1 MDKGYSV
8 TKRAQKIKQPY
19 GGYVPIKDFE
29 QISLKDGK
37 KLAPEENIH
46 GAIVGLAVDYLS
58 RFMIGDKDAFN
69 VSLMGAEI
77 ATINGFKEATNIADK
92 LYGRIKGLNYESI
105 KSTCKLVT
113 FDTWYR
119 NPIGAIYAKNYA
131 ETKPNRDTID
141 NIRIMVE
148 RTLAF
153 FEMYGPIIKSG
164 FTFEPPDTSES
175 DIEKWYENVL
185 LGIDDCSEFGG
196 YTSIVSS
203 GDGDYVS
210 EDVIWDMKILKK
222 NPISKDVLQLLCY
235 YFMGKHSMQDIY
247 KNVNKV
253 GFFNPR
259 FNKVFIKS
267 ISEISPE
274 ILYIVE
280 KNVIGYKNA
289 FTDCDEAAAKEMY
302 EKNSKPKIFISNMQK
317 PKNDNIKHQMIED
330 NSCDTSIFLYYAAKC
345 GLEEADNQKETLKDM
360 GKKLSFDDYDRIN
373 KTVIRALDE
382 QSSDVKQVCI
392 MRAVL
397 NEERI
402 AKITND
408 NVINVRE
415 KIKFGLDVIA
425 KAIL

>member
-1 MDKGYSV
+1 M
-8 TKRAQKIKQPY
+8 
-19 GGYVPIKDFE
+19 
-29 QISLKDGK
+29 
-37 KLAPEENIH
+37 
-46 GAIVGLAVDYLS
+46 
-58 RFMIGDKDAFN
+58 
-69 VSLMGAEI
+69 
-77 ATINGFKEATNIADK
+77 
-92 LYGRIKGLNYESI
+92 
-105 KSTCKLVT
+105 
-113 FDTWYR
+113 
-119 NPIGAIYAKNYA
+119 
-131 ETKPNRDTID
+131 
-141 NIRIMVE
+141 
-148 RTLAF
+148 
-153 FEMYGPIIKSG
+153 
-164 FTFEPPDTSES
+164 
-175 DIEKWYENVL
+175 
-185 LGIDDCSEFGG
+185 
-196 YTSIVSS
+196 
-203 GDGDYVS
+203 
-210 EDVIWDMKILKK
+210 
-222 NPISKDVLQLLCY
+222 
-235 YFMGKHSMQDIY
+235 
-247 KNVNKV
+247 
-253 GFFNPR
+253 
-259 FNKVFIKS
+259 
-267 ISEISPE
+267 
-274 ILYIVE
+274 
-280 KNVIGYKNA
+280 IGYKNA

>member
-175 DIEKWYENVL
+175 DIEKP
-185 LGIDDCSEFGG
+185 GISSMLAEKLAADIYALAEYYKEFVVV
-196 YTSIVSS
+196 TNDIFEDSIVYDEVTR
-203 GDGDYVS
+203 GYIRELG
-210 EDVIWDMKILKK
+210 EL
-222 NPISKDVLQLLCY
+222 NRLL
-235 YFMGKHSMQDIY
+235 
-247 KNVNKV
+247 
-253 GFFNPR
+253 
-259 FNKVFIKS
+259 
-267 ISEISPE
+267 
-274 ILYIVE
+274 
-280 KNVIGYKNA
+280 A
-289 FTDCDEAAAKEMY
+289 
-302 EKNSKPKIFISNMQK
+302 
-317 PKNDNIKHQMIED
+317 
-330 NSCDTSIFLYYAAKC
+330 
-345 GLEEADNQKETLKDM
+345 EEAGSVTE
-360 GKKLSFDDYDRIN
+360 
-373 KTVIRALDE
+373 V
-382 QSSDVKQVCI
+382 VCGI
-392 MRAVL
+392 PL
-397 NEERI
+397 
-402 AKITND
+402 T
-408 NVINVRE
+408 
-415 KIKFGLDVIA
+415 IK
-425 KAIL
+425 